1 MNCGNKQSSEARK
14 NNFFVDRN
22 LALEFVR
29 VTEAAAIAAA
39 AWTGRGDKI
48 AADQAAV
55 DAMRRR
61 FVDVD
66 FHGTIVIGEGEKDE
80 APELYVGEKLGRGNG
95 PELDVAVDPLEC
107 TNSVANGVP
116 NAMTVIATGAKGA
129 LFRAPDMYM
138 EKIAAGPVAKG
149 AIDLDASVREN
160 ITIVATRLKKDISEM
175 VILLL
180 DRSRHDALIKEIRAL
195 GARVRLISDGDV
207 AGAIAPSLP
216 ESGIDMLLGIG
227 ASAEAVLAATAIKC
241 LGGEFQAR
249 LKPKDEKEI
258 ERLRA
263 MGITD
268 IDKKLTL
275 EDLTKGKDLTFTA
288 TGVIDGPLLQGVRYT
303 ADYCITHSVVMRV
316 KTGTIRFLETHHKL

>member
-1 MNCGNKQSSEARK
+1 MSIVKC
-14 NNFFVDRN
+14 FFGMDRN

-39 AWTGRGDKI
+39 SWTGRGDKI

-61 FVDVD
+61 FFDVD

-80 APELYVGEKLGRGNG
+80 APELYVGEKVGKGHGL
-95 PELDVAVDPLEC
+95 ELDVAVDPLEC
-107 TNSVANGVP
+107 TNSVASGVP
-116 NAMTVIATGAKGA
+116 NAMTVIATGAKGT

-138 EKIAAGPVAKG
+138 EKIACGPAAKG
-149 AIDLDASVREN
+149 GIDLDVTLHEN
-160 ITIVATRLKKDISEM
+160 IAHVATRLKKDISEM
-175 VILLL
+175 VVLLL
-180 DRSRHDALIKEIRAL
+180 DRPRHAELITEIRRL

-227 ASAEAVLAATAIKC
+227 ASAEGVLAAAAIKC
-241 LGGEFQAR
+241 LGGDFQAR
-249 LKPKDEKEI
+249 LKPKDDAER
-258 ERLRA
+258 ERLRS
-263 MGITD
+263 MGVMD
-268 IDKKLTL
+268 IEKKLSVD
-275 EDLTKGKDLTFTA
+275 DLAAGENLTFTA
-288 TGVIDGPLLQGVRYT
+288 TGVIDGPMLRGVRYT

-316 KTGTIRFLETHHKL
+316 KTGTIRFLETYHRLS